1 MSYTTTAKKGSLSQ
15 SDVNKLKNALKKN
28 DIVGINEII
37 SEKRILHAAHN
48 GNTLLHFVAESGT
61 LEIANRLLKFGAN
74 VHAKNKYGQ
83 IPILYAL
90 RNSFEMV
97 KLLFNEKT
105 HIDKNLLRNALYYG
119 TEEIVRL
126 LLQNAIVEKNSVNSL
141 EDTENLIKFILYDKN
156 LSLRNEYNYPLLIFF
171 AAKIGNK
178 NILQF
183 ILNDCR
189 EYLAKVEKRTKD
201 KKNLELLNI
210 ENDKGETALHYAVS
224 QQHLEAINF
233 LLIEGIDVNCKNITK
248 WTPLHYAVCLENE
261 NICKLLLNFGANV
274 NTNDDGENNP
284 LHLVCGY
291 RLGKI
296 FRGFDDLSINI
307 FRQYTR
313 RILFNSIII
322 ELLLKH
328 GADANREG
336 NNGKK
341 ILFHVCEAERSEE
354 MLILLKFGANIHV
367 EDSSGNKILH
377 YAVVY
382 TQSIEIVDFLLNNGL
397 DIDVKNNQGN
407 TPLMFL
413 IQKEIIDVDLSM
425 IEFLIERGTSLSVE
439 NNYDYTVF
447 GMALLHRNEDVILM
461 LLQLEGDIF
470 LKQDWNDENEHI
482 TGTHCL
488 GWYNYQKCPIF
499 DKSVMALMTYLALT
513 RNNIN
518 NYFPCCLNPNNSEM
532 IFHWFDGF
540 KSDLERL
547 KSMKIL
553 KEDNDIIYTY
563 YDFLTQDF
571 LTAIRIIENEK
582 MKQELL
588 DFKFNQYSY
597 FGNFIYHRSRWA
609 VKLKNSY
616 DIIVNFFLNYRK
628 MNLPIVVIKIILSYI
643 SYQDFKTF
651 GKILS
656 HSNYEQK
663 KLFVTS

>member
-1 MSYTTTAKKGSLSQ
+1 MSYTTTTTKKETLSIG
-15 SDVNKLKNALKKN
+15 DIRKFKNALKKN
-28 DIVGINEII
+28 DIDRINKII
-37 SEKRILHAAHN
+37 SKENVLQATYS
-48 GNTLLHFVAESGT
+48 GDTFLHFVAESGT
-61 LEIANRLLKFGAN
+61 IKIANQLLKLGAN
-74 VHAKNKYGQ
+74 VNIKNFDGEN
-83 IPILYAL
+83 PILYAL

-105 HIDKNLLRNALYYG
+105 HIDCNLLRHALYYG

-156 LSLRNEYNYPLLIFF
+156 LSLRNKDNYPLLIFF

-189 EYLAKVEKRTKD
+189 NYLAKAEKR
-201 KKNLELLNI
+201 KKNKKHNLEILNI

-224 QQHLEAINF
+224 QKHYEAINF
-233 LLIEGIDVNCKNITK
+233 LLIEGIDVNCKNIAK
-248 WTPLHYAVCLENE
+248 WTPLHYAVRLENVK
-261 NICKLLLNFGANV
+261 ICKLLLHFGANV

-354 MLILLKFGANIHV
+354 MLILLKCGANIHV
-367 EDSSGNKILH
+367 EDSYGNKILH

-425 IEFLIERGTSLSVE
+425 IEFLIERGTSLSVK
-439 NNYDYTVF
+439 NNDGDTVF
-447 GMALLHRNEDVILM
+447 GMALWHRNSAVILM
-461 LLQLEGDIF
+461 LLELRGDIL
-470 LKQDWNDENEHI
+470 LKRDSNDENQHI

-488 GWYNYQKCPIF
+488 GSYNHPILPVI
-499 DKSVMALMTYLALT
+499 DKSLCALMSYLALT

-518 NYFPCCLNPNNSEM
+518 NYFPCCLNSNNDGE
-532 IFHWFDGF
+532 GF
-540 KSDLERL
+540 KLFDELKFELEKL
-547 KSMKIL
+547 KSRKIL
-553 KEDNDIIYTY
+553 KEDNDSFYTY
-563 YDFLTQDF
+563 YDFLARDF
-571 LTAIRIIENEK
+571 STAIRIFENKK
-582 MKQELL
+582 MKQELIYIP
-588 DFKFNQYSY
+588 QYST
-597 FGNFIYHRSRWA
+597 FSTLLRHRCRWT
-609 VKLKNSY
+609 VNLKNY
-616 DIIVNFFLNYRK
+616 FDIIVNFFLNYRK
-628 MNLPIVVIKIILSYI
+628 MNLPILVIEIILSYF

-656 HSNYEQK
+656 EI
-663 KLFVTS
+663 